1 MVLILIVRVRTA
13 WARRAQ
19 PVSPRSFARQHC
31 AVPKQRQ
38 LEDNLCVYQSSFGRS
53 LSDNVPDHSGKS
65 TMRAVLAI
73 LIVALVLIVAAI
85 ASGYLNIRQIRGG
98 SAPAITA
105 TRNSVSASG
114 GKAPAFDVETGSV
127 KVGTKETTVK
137 VPTLKVQKPQGNTAA
152 ATTNSAM

>member
-1 MVLILIVRVRTA
+1 LCRSEAAATAGQSLRLTIVV
-13 WARRAQ
+13 
-19 PVSPRSFARQHC
+19 
-31 AVPKQRQ
+31 
-38 LEDNLCVYQSSFGRS
+38 QST
-53 LSDNVPDHSGKS
+53 LSDIIPNHSRKP

-85 ASGYLNIRQIRGG
+85 ASGYLNIRQSRRG
-98 SAPAITA
+98 SPPAITA

-114 GKAPAFDVETGSV
+114 GQAPAFDVETGSV

-137 VPTLKVQKPQGNTAA
+137 VPTLKVQKPEGNTAA